1 MLIDSTNQNKH
12 RHHAAHFLT
21 STPFSFIITHTA
33 THLGM
38 LYVACNQEPLQRPSH
53 HSLIGL
59 LVRVCPFLNLTTNGD
74 RHCGSTTLLVD
85 DVAFKGIWLLDQ
97 TISSAGIKNDSILT
111 VVAEEL
117 VWMRCHYMC
126 TFQGHICYH
135 RMERI
140 PFEAGKRIGE
150 LRPTLEEFW
159 ILDATGKHLGEI
171 RPAHRVVVV
180 MDLWMPK
187 NEYTN
192 YQLFV

>member
-1 MLIDSTNQNKH
+1 
-12 RHHAAHFLT
+12 
-21 STPFSFIITHTA
+21 
-33 THLGM
+33 
-38 LYVACNQEPLQRPSH
+38 
-53 HSLIGL
+53 
-59 LVRVCPFLNLTTNGD
+59 
-74 RHCGSTTLLVD
+74 
-85 DVAFKGIWLLDQ
+85 
-97 TISSAGIKNDSILT
+97 
-111 VVAEEL
+111 
-117 VWMRCHYMC
+117 
-126 TFQGHICYH
+126 
-135 RMERI
+135 MERI